1 MRRRHRSHTTAAEKF
16 KVLNSVV
23 EIHGAENLFQV
34 TWLVLGEWITNQIT
48 ENLRKNYNLSQKK
61 SKNKTVSIY

>member
-1 MRRRHRSHTTAAEKF
+1 MRRRHRSRTTAAEKF
-16 KVLNSVV
+16 IVLSSVV

-61 SKNKTVSIY
+61 SKSKTVSIY

>member
-1 MRRRHRSHTTAAEKF
+1 MRRRHRSRTTAAEKF

-48 ENLRKNYNLSQKK
+48 GNLRKNYNLSQKK